1 MSSYGKVR
9 KPTKTITNRLWIEGN
24 KNIHAVDDFGFLQH
38 PEIKKTM
45 IINQSKLQILT
56 ITLLR
61 NLFENQSH
69 HTAKDMNYQ
78 R

>member
-9 KPTKTITNRLWIEGN
+9 KPTKTLTNRLWIEGI

-45 IINQSKLQILT
+45 N
-56 ITLLR
+56 
-61 NLFENQSH
+61 
-69 HTAKDMNYQ
+69 
-78 R
+78 